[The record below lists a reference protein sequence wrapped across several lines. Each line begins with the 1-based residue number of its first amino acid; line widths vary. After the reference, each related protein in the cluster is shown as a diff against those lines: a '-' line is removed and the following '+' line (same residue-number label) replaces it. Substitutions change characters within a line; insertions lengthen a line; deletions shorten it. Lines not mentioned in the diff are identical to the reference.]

1 MADQA
6 EEQGQPVVQSFSSDL
21 ETGIKVR
28 NHAQDINDRVVNRRI
43 KFIFSGAFALLCIGG
58 FGLASYGVIWH
69 GDAKVRETMSA
80 NVWTPL
86 SAIAGLL
93 AGMALK

>member
-6 EEQGQPVVQSFSSDL
+6 EEQGQPVVQSFSSNL

-28 NHAQDINDRVVNRRI
+28 NHAQNIYDRVVDRRI
-43 KFIFSGAFALLCIGG
+43 KFIFSGAFALLCIAG
-58 FGLASYGVIWH
+58 FGIASYGVIWR
-69 GDAKVRETMSA
+69 GDAKVREAMAT

-86 SAIAGLL
+86 LAIAGLL

>member
-6 EEQGQPVVQSFSSDL
+6 EEQGQPVVQSYSSDL

-69 GDAKVRETMSA
+69 GDAKVRETMAA

>member
-6 EEQGQPVVQSFSSDL
+6 EEQGQSVVQSFSSDL

-43 KFIFSGAFALLCIGG
+43 KFIPPLPA
-58 FGLASYGVIWH
+58 
-69 GDAKVRETMSA
+69 M
-80 NVWTPL
+80 L
-86 SAIAGLL
+86 SALSDRFTRGPNHD
-93 AGMALK
+93 